1 MPAFAGCFVHI
12 EHMRARGFPRRRW
25 RTYAQYLDGIQ
36 NGSPHAEQVL
46 FACVVVVAIALLP
59 SLYAWLNIYSNW
71 DPYGNTGGISI
82 AVASLDRGYTDNGEY
97 VNKGR
102 DVLEDLK
109 TATSINWVIVDTE
122 QEATDGVYAGD
133 YYAAVVIDED
143 FSRKMYRMFTDWTG
157 QPAITYYE
165 NAKKNAVATKIT
177 DTAVETLK
185 HSISENYLEVVIS
198 GIMEQSNLL
207 AADLTETDPETA
219 VKGLLYQAQ
228 AVLSGCRAMMDAF
241 RAAGSTGVSETDA
254 QALSD
259 AIASINSSLPDGD
272 AIADSAARL
281 QHALYTALANVERAL
296 DRFESALD
304 TAQPPAAQQQLRDA
318 AAAMGKLSTQ
328 LSGLAGQLD
337 GINVTG
343 NPVLTAQAIQLREL
357 AGHCTQLQN
366 ALNQLA
372 DGGAAGG
379 LLADCG
385 ALVEAIRNAAARIPV
400 TDRDLRRQL
409 DTVVSEVSDAMD
421 GVKSLSAD
429 AKAMRAALSDT
440 TAALSVTMEQLRPA
454 AERMVNALSDTIDKL
469 EGMTAGEY
477 MDMLLEILGGDPAAY
492 SRYFPEMVQT
502 TVNKVYPI
510 ENYGSAMAPF
520 YTTLAIWVGGVIL
533 SSLVKIHARTEG
545 LIDPRPAELYFGRY
559 LFFFLLSQIQAAVIV
574 TGDLYLLKIQCL
586 HPGLLYLTAS
596 LTAFTFSLLIYSL
609 AIAFGDVGKAVVVVI
624 MVMQIAGSSGTF
636 PIELLPEIYQ
646 KIYRFFPFPY
656 AIDAM
661 RECICG
667 LYGDYYMTQLA
678 FLLLFAAAALLIGL
692 LVRRPFMGL
701 NHFMEEKLEETELL

>member
-1 MPAFAGCFVHI
+1 MRNIWTVFKTDLRTLSKCF
-12 EHMRARGFPRRRW
+12 
-25 RTYAQYLDGIQ
+25 
-36 NGSPHAEQVL
+36 

-185 HSISENYLEVVIS
+185 RSISENYLEVVIS

-228 AVLSGCRAMMDAF
+228 DVLSGCRAMMDAF
-241 RAAGSTGVSETDA
+241 RAAGSTGMSETDA

-304 TAQPPAAQQQLRDA
+304 TAQPPAARQQLRDA

>member
-1 MPAFAGCFVHI
+1 MRNIWKIFKTDIRTLRKCFFA
-12 EHMRARGFPRRRW
+12 
-25 RTYAQYLDGIQ
+25 
-36 NGSPHAEQVL
+36 S
-46 FACVVVVAIALLP
+46 VVVVAIALLP

-102 DVLEDLK
+102 DVQEDLK
-109 TATSINWVIVDTE
+109 TSTSINWVIVDTE
-122 QEATDGVYAGD
+122 QEAVDGVYAGD

-185 HSISENYLEVVIS
+185 RSISENYLEVVIS

-219 VKGLLYQAQ
+219 VKGLLYQTQ
-228 AVLSGCRAMMDAF
+228 DVLSGCSYMMDAF
-241 RAAGSTGVSETDA
+241 RAAGGSGGISAADA
-254 QALSD
+254 EALSA
-259 AIASINSSLPDGD
+259 AIAHINQNLPDGEEAAD
-272 AIADSAARL
+272 TAAAI
-281 QHALYTALANVERAL
+281 QHALYTALEKVERAL
-296 DRFESALD
+296 DRLEQKQDDIHL
-304 TAQPPAAQQQLRDA
+304 PEIRKELEDA
-318 AAAMGKLSTQ
+318 AAEMGKLSARLNALADRLESTAISGTHLVTAQ
-328 LSGLAGQLD
+328 IQHLRGLADRCSALQKMLNELAAASDISGLQK
-337 GINVTG
+337 
-343 NPVLTAQAIQLREL
+343 
-357 AGHCTQLQN
+357 
-366 ALNQLA
+366 
-372 DGGAAGG
+372 
-379 LLADCG
+379 DCA
-385 ALVEAIRNAAARIPV
+385 ALVAAIREMTDQIPV
-400 TDRDLRRQL
+400 TEHELRDQL
-409 DTVVSEVSDAMD
+409 DTVVSDVSDAME
-421 GVKSLSAD
+421 GVK
-429 AKAMRAALSDT
+429 ALSSDVKALRGAMANT
-440 TAALSVTMEQLRPA
+440 TQALSTTMELLRPA
-454 AERMVNALSDTIDKL
+454 AERMVTSLSETIDRL
-469 EGMTAGEY
+469 EGATTSEY
-477 MDMLLEILGGDPAAY
+477 TDMLLTILGGDPAAY
-492 SRYFPEMVQT
+492 SQYFPEMVQT

-533 SSLVKIHARTEG
+533 SSIVKIHARTDG
-545 LIDPRPAELYFGRY
+545 LIDPKPAELYFGRY
-559 LFFFLLSQIQAAVIV
+559 LFFFLISQIQAAVIV

-586 HPGLLYLTAS
+586 NPGLLYLTAS

-667 LYGDYYMTQLA
+667 LYGDYYITQLA
-678 FLLLFAAAALLIGL
+678 FLLLFAVAALLIGL
-692 LVRRPFMGL
+692 LVRRPLMGL

>member
-1 MPAFAGCFVHI
+1 MRNIWTVFKTDLRTLSKCF
-12 EHMRARGFPRRRW
+12 
-25 RTYAQYLDGIQ
+25 
-36 NGSPHAEQVL
+36 

-185 HSISENYLEVVIS
+185 RSISENYLEVVID

-207 AADLTETDPETA
+207 AADLTADDPEAA
-219 VKGLLYQAQ
+219 VKGVLYQAQ
-228 AVLSGCRAMMDAF
+228 DLLHACGRMMDAF
-241 RAAGSTGVSETDA
+241 EAAGGSGVSESSA
-254 QALSD
+254 AALE
-259 AIASINSSLPDGD
+259 AAVANINKNLPDG
-272 AIADSAARL
+272 AQLQQTAAEIQL
-281 QHALYTALANVERAL
+281 QLNTALARVERAL
-296 DRFESALD
+296 DRLSSAIGNAPDQKETQQKLLD
-304 TAQPPAAQQQLRDA
+304 AADTMDKTADALETWAAGLEASGTEAGKIQAEAARQTAAECRKTAKQLRA
-318 AAAMGKLSTQ
+318 
-328 LSGLAGQLD
+328 LAESPD
-337 GINVTG
+337 S
-343 NPVLTAQAIQLREL
+343 
-357 AGHCTQLQN
+357 
-366 ALNQLA
+366 A
-372 DGGAAGG
+372 D
-379 LLADCG
+379 LLADCD
-385 ALVEAIRNAAARIPV
+385 ALVKSIRTMVDKIPV
-400 TDRDLRRQL
+400 TSKALQKEL
-409 DTVVSEVSDAMD
+409 DTVAGQVADTMEGMAALA
-421 GVKSLSAD
+421 GD
-429 AKAMRAALSDT
+429 AKAMKTALAETADAVGDT
-440 TAALSVTMEQLRPA
+440 MALLRPA
-454 AERMVNALSDTIDKL
+454 TEKLLTSLESTIDDL
-469 EGMTAGEY
+469 EGLTTDEY
-477 MDMLLEILGGDPAAY
+477 MDTLVDILGGDPAVY
-492 SRYFPEMVQT
+492 GQYFPEMVQT
-502 TVNKVYPI
+502 SVNAVYPI
-510 ENYGSAMAPF
+510 ANYGSAMTPF
-520 YTTLAIWVGGVIL
+520 YTVLAIWVGGVIL
-533 SSLVKIHARTEG
+533 SSLIKIHARTEG
-545 LIDPRPAELYFGRY
+545 LIDPKPAELYFGRY
-559 LFFFLLSQIQAAVIV
+559 LFFFVLSQIQAAVIV
-574 TGDLYLLKIQCL
+574 TGDLYILKVQCL
-586 HPGLLYLTAS
+586 HPGMLYLTGA

-609 AIAFGDVGKAVVVVI
+609 AISFGDVGKAIVVVI